1 MKVRRNLSK
10 IRSTK
15 YESLYDKPLNSFAED
30 EDFIKK
36 YLQKRSTIHTNFKKM
51 QKISDIE
58 DFADK

>member
-15 YESLYDKPLNSFAED
+15 YESLFDKPLNNFAED

-36 YLQKRSTIHTNFKKM
+36 YLQKRSSIHNNFKKM
-51 QKISDIE
+51 QKIKDIE